1 MLENSKPEENDK
13 EKIKTVLDILAKS
26 GVRYIE
32 LHNPLENN
40 SVMQEGGN
48 WYVNI
53 AETSD
58 SIP

>member
-13 EKIKTVLDILAKS
+13 EKIKTILDILVKS

-40 SVMQEGGN
+40 SGWHRDCMELANYDIVFG
-48 WYVNI
+48 
-53 AETSD
+53 
-58 SIP
+58 